1 MCEHKSLKAVCKK
14 CFFHGLFAYMNQ
26 KNNVRMIN
34 QNVGQAPG
42 FNGLKWTIVFLIVI
56 GGIVANTYFNEVA
69 WELRAAAGI
78 VLMALAIL
86 TAFQTT
92 TGHLVW
98 SFMKGA
104 RIELRKVVWPTRQE
118 TIQTTL
124 VVVAMVVFAAL
135 VLWGIDTI
143 FFWLVGWLT
152 GQRG

>member
-1 MCEHKSLKAVCKK
+1 MDL
-14 CFFHGLFAYMNQ
+14 Q
-26 KNNVRMIN
+26 KNNVRPIDAAQMRTL
-34 QNVGQAPG
+34 
-42 FNGLKWTIVFLIVI
+42 NGLKWTVVALLVI
-56 GGIVANTYFNEVA
+56 GGIVANTYFSQVA
-69 WELRAAAGI
+69 WAIRAAIGI
-78 VLMALAIL
+78 VVIVLALL

-92 TGHLVW
+92 VGQSVW

-124 VVVAMVVFAAL
+124 VVVAMVVITAL
-135 VLWGIDTI
+135 VLWGLDTL

>member
-1 MCEHKSLKAVCKK
+1 
-14 CFFHGLFAYMNQ
+14 MNQ
-26 KNNVRMIN
+26 KSNVRMIS
-34 QNVGQAPG
+34 QDVGQVPR

-56 GGIVANTYFNEVA
+56 GGIVANTHFNQVA
-69 WELRAAAGI
+69 WALRAAVGI
-78 VLMALAIL
+78 VLLALAAI
-86 TAFQTT
+86 TAFQTA
-92 TGHLVW
+92 TGRVVW

-135 VLWGIDTI
+135 VLWGIDTL